1 MVFSSSIID
10 LNLKSNKDS
19 FLISVVPYLPKH
31 LSVMMPTVTFS
42 FLLGYGFEMNVNH
55 MLRRVYLWEASRPLN
70 SVTDFQKHDLIM
82 SFKLNNNV
90 PQVICTV
97 GMSK

>member
-1 MVFSSSIID
+1 MESKQTS
-10 LNLKSNKDS
+10 
-19 FLISVVPYLPKH
+19 H
-31 LSVMMPTVTFS
+31 
-42 FLLGYGFEMNVNH
+42 
-55 MLRRVYLWEASRPLN
+55 

>member
-1 MVFSSSIID
+1 
-10 LNLKSNKDS
+10 
-19 FLISVVPYLPKH
+19 
-31 LSVMMPTVTFS
+31 MMPTVTFS

-70 SVTDFQKHDLIM
+70 SVTDFQKHLTM

-97 GMSK
+97 WHVKIAWSTQFSKELRGMIASQSAHSSN